1 MAEDHLDF
9 CRPGRGWQRP
19 EWASVIHDGP
29 VLEARDSHI
38 GGDCR
43 RMRTM
48 YAVAF
53 PTWAS
58 VSFVSPPLADI
69 VGVLARGRMASGAG
83 DKHMPGNEQG

>member
-1 MAEDHLDF
+1 
-9 CRPGRGWQRP
+9 
-19 EWASVIHDGP
+19 
-29 VLEARDSHI
+29 
-38 GGDCR
+38 
-43 RMRTM
+43 MRTM